1 MIKLTLTI
9 RPKCGHTGYTA
20 GCPACEHAKE
30 IILKKTEQAAE
41 IQRNVTETIV
51 LVVNEKPTD
60 WDIQPSDLGM
70 VVE

>member
-1 MIKLTLTI
+1 MIKLLLTV
-9 RPKCGHTGYTA
+9 RPKCEHPAYTA
-20 GCPACEHAKE
+20 GCPACERAKQL
-30 IILKKTEQAAE
+30 IIEKADQAAE
-41 IQRNVTETIV
+41 LQRKITETLV